1 MAGGIDLGPRNRK
14 SLDAVINMVP
24 FIDLM
29 AVTIAF
35 LIMTSVWTQVGRMQV
50 GSSGGQS
57 TESPASPPLALLVS
71 KTQLELTFGAE
82 RRVFGDLGGLAAVLP
97 SLAAESVNIH
107 AEDDVPYDTLVHVI
121 DACLAA
127 KITGV
132 TVTP

>member
-14 SLDAVINMVP
+14 SLDAVINLVP

-57 TESPASPPLALLVS
+57 TEAPASPPLALLVS

-82 RRVFGDLGGLAAVLP
+82 RRVFNDLGGLAAVLP
-97 SLAAESVNIH
+97 SLAADSVNIH

>member
-1 MAGGIDLGPRNRK
+1 
-14 SLDAVINMVP
+14 MVP

-50 GSSGGQS
+50 GSAGAPSE
-57 TESPASPPLALLVS
+57 TEASPPLALLVS
-71 KTQLELTFGAE
+71 RTQLALTVGAE
-82 RRVFGDLGGLAAVLP
+82 RRVFNDLGGLAAALP